1 MQERREHVRIKTPVL
16 IEFPHPATSKTER
29 SFTHDISETGM
40 RFPTAVKL
48 QVGEQLIL
56 ILALPSR
63 DSQPATF
70 RAIGEVVWIREVAR
84 LGSTQYDVG
93 LRFLWV
99 KDPDRDRLLQF
110 LQTSAAP
117 RL

>member
-1 MQERREHVRIKTPVL
+1 MQERRQHVRIKTPVL

-29 SFTHDISETGM
+29 SFTHDISETGL
-40 RFPTAVKL
+40 RFPTTVKL
-48 QVGEQLIL
+48 QVGEQLVL

-63 DSQPATF
+63 NAQQATF

-99 KDPDRDRLLQF
+99 KDPDRERLLQF
-110 LQTSAAP
+110 LQTS
-117 RL
+117 LTSKV